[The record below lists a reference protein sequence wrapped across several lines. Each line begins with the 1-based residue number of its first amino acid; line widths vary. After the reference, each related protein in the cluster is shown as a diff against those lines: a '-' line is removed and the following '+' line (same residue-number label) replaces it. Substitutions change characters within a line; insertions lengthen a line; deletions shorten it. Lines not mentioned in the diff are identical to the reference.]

1 MVGLLTLTSF
11 FIRSPINFLLFVEEF
26 LFDCFGDDF
35 TSTFGFFIESF
46 EFIVSV
52 GDELGCWS

>member
-1 MVGLLTLTSF
+1 MVGLLTLASF
-11 FIRSPINFLLFVEEF
+11 FIRPINFLLFVEDF

-35 TSTFGFFIESF
+35 TSMFGFFIESF
-46 EFIVSV
+46 GFIVPV